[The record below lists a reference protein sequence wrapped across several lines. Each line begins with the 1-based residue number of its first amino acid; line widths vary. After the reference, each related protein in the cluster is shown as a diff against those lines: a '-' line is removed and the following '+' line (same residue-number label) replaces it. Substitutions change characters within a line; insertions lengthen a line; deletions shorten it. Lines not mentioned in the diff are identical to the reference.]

1 MVRSIQVICWNPRLG
16 NLVFC
21 TVCSLIFAWGATA
34 DAKPNPKVSQYAPSD
49 DLVAQVPF
57 FVDRLEGALKDEAAY
72 DEVQQATVERDSNTL
87 VVVGLALAMHDQD
100 HPLKSAA
107 PALIQSA
114 RELAENVAD
123 FDAAQAALAKI
134 KQALAGEIK
143 SDDPVEWAALA
154 DMSPL
159 MMQVPVI
166 HAPMKRGATDER
178 RFKRQAAQT
187 AGQAATLAV
196 IAEASS
202 YNTDHADEED
212 IPQWQEFCAQMRDAC
227 GEINAAVR
235 GGDTE
240 KAAAAIVALQK
251 SCDDC
256 HAVFNP

>member
-1 MVRSIQVICWNPRLG
+1 MIR
-16 NLVFC
+16 NLHAIWLYHARITFAFC
-21 TVCSLIFAWGATA
+21 TVFCLVAFDGVPAE
-34 DAKPNPKVSQYAPSD
+34 AKPNPKVSEYAPSD

-72 DEVQQATVERDSNTL
+72 DDVQQTTVERDSNTL
-87 VVVGLALAMHDQD
+87 VVLGLALAMHDQD
-100 HPLKSAA
+100 HKLKAAA
-107 PALIQSA
+107 PALIQTA

>member
-1 MVRSIQVICWNPRLG
+1 
-16 NLVFC
+16 LVFC
-21 TVCSLIFAWGATA
+21 AVCSLIFAWAAAA
-34 DAKPNPKVSQYAPSD
+34 DAKPNPKVSEYAPAD
-49 DLVAQVPF
+49 DLVAQVTF
-57 FVDRLEGALKDEAAY
+57 FVDRLDKALSDEAAY
-72 DEVQQATVERDSNTL
+72 DEVQQTTVERDSNTL

-100 HPLKSAA
+100 HKLKGVA
-107 PALIQSA
+107 PALIQTSL
-114 RELAENVAD
+114 ELTENVAD
-123 FDAAQAALAKI
+123 FAAAQATLAKI

-143 SDDPVEWAALA
+143 ADDAVEWAAVA
-154 DMSPL
+154 AMSPL

-240 KAAAAIVALQK
+240 KAATAIVALQK